1 MLKINNL
8 KNFLMEKFV
17 SRQIK
22 IVNPLTGHGLAVLLP
37 QIPCGN
43 GVKSRS

>member
-8 KNFLMEKFV
+8 NNFLMEKFV
-17 SRQIK
+17 IPKIK
-22 IVNPLTGHGLAVLLP
+22 IVNPLTGRGLAVLLS

-43 GVKSRS
+43 GVKA

>member
-8 KNFLMEKFV
+8 NNFLMEKFV
-17 SRQIK
+17 IPKIK
-22 IVNPLTGHGLAVLLP
+22 IVNPLTGHGLAILLP

-43 GVKSRS
+43 GVKA

>member
-8 KNFLMEKFV
+8 NNFLMEKFV
-17 SRQIK
+17 IPKIK
-22 IVNPLTGHGLAVLLP
+22 IVNPLTDRGLAILLS

-43 GVKSRS
+43 GMKA